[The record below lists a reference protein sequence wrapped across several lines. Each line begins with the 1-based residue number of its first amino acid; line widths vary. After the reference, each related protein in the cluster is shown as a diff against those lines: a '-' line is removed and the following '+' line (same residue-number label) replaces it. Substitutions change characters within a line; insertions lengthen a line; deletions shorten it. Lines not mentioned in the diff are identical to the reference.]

1 MERRYRMDSRK
12 KRNLCVTKEVFFN
25 IIDIIFYTKEVVR
38 MIKNR

>member
-12 KRNLCVTKEVFFN
+12 KRNLRATKEVFFD